1 MKTKLLLTTILLVA
15 FGLSSVSAQVRQRE
29 HNQRERIAH
38 GKRSGE
44 LTPRETRRLAYE
56 QRDIRH
62 DIHHSKAN
70 DGHIGPRERAHI
82 RRDENRASRD
92 IYRAKHNARK
102 SF

>member
-15 FGLSSVSAQVRQRE
+15 IGLSSASAQVRQRE
-29 HNQRERIAH
+29 HNQRERIVQ

-62 DIHHSKAN
+62 DIHRAKTN

-82 RRDENRASRD
+82 RRDENRTSRD
-92 IYRAKHNARK
+92 IYRAKHNSRK
-102 SF
+102 RF